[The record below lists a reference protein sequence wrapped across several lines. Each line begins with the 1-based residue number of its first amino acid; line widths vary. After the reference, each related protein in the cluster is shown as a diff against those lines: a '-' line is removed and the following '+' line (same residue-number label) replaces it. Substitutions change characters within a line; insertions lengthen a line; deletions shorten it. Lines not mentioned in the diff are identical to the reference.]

1 MQIVF
6 VNKADNTPV
15 LYQEDYFINNEGN
28 VYRDNLKVYESQS
41 KAVSLSDFIE
51 DVSESV
57 TFVMRP

>member
-6 VNKADNTPV
+6 VNKADNKPV
-15 LYQEDYFINNEGN
+15 IYQEEYFINNEGK
-28 VYRDNLKVYESQS
+28 VYRDNQKVYESQS
-41 KAVSLSDFIE
+41 KSVSLEDFIK